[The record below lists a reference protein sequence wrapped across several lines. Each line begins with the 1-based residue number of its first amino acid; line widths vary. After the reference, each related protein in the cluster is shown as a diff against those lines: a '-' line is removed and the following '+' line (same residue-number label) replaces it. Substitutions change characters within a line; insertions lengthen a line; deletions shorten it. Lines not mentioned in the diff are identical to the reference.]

1 MIVEM
6 RTGATKK
13 EVDDVVQKAKSLDLG
28 VQLNIGTD
36 KTVVAIL
43 GSNTGQIPTDI
54 FAVLPGVES
63 VTRIM
68 KPYKLASRAFRPK
81 DTKVECGGVEIGG
94 ERIVVMAGPCA
105 VESEAQLMEAA
116 GAVKKA
122 GASILRGGAFKPR
135 TSPFSFQGLQKKG
148 LELLAKAKE
157 KFGMPVVTEV
167 VNPQDV
173 EMVASYADMLQIGSR
188 NMQNFALLTDAGKS
202 GRPVVL
208 KRGFSCTITEWLTAA
223 DYLLAEGNHQ
233 VILCER
239 GIRTFEDSVRFS
251 LDISAIPV
259 LKKNSHLP
267 VIVDPSHA
275 AGHYTLVPAIA
286 KAAVAAGADG
296 LLIEVHPNPKEAL
309 VDGLQSL
316 STSDFTRL
324 MEELTSYRQSHRQIY
339 RNSRGGQGG
348 VGNIVYSSTIL
359 SIRRV
364 LPNFTAIDTSA
375 GYFKRC
381 ISFKVSLS
389 ATLIYSIFAS
399 GSFLIS
405 SVISRRMTPASHSP
419 CTASSFASNKRTGK
433 APAPP
438 AAAPG

>member
-1 MIVEM
+1 VIVEM
-6 RTGATKK
+6 RTGATKQ
-13 EVDDVVQKAKSLDLG
+13 EVDDVVQKAKSLELG

-36 KTVVAIL
+36 KTVVALL

-68 KPYKLASRAFRPK
+68 KPYKLASRAFRPQ
-81 DTKVECGGVEIGG
+81 DTRVDCGGVEIGG

-105 VESEAQLMEAA
+105 VESEAQLMDAA
-116 GAVKKA
+116 RAVKKA

-148 LELLAKAKE
+148 LELLARARSE
-157 KFGMPVVTEV
+157 FGMPVVTEV

-188 NMQNFALLTDAGKS
+188 NMQNFPLLTNAGKS
-202 GRPVVL
+202 KRPVVL

-223 DYLLAEGNHQ
+223 DYLLAEGNNQ
-233 VILCER
+233 VVLCER
-239 GIRTFEDSVRFS
+239 GIRTFEDSIRFS

-259 LKKNSHLP
+259 IKKNSHLP
-267 VIVDPSHA
+267 IIVDPSHA
-275 AGHYTLVPAIA
+275 AGHYSLVPAIA

-324 MEELTSYRQSHRQIY
+324 MGELK
-339 RNSRGGQGG
+339 
-348 VGNIVYSSTIL
+348 TIAK
-359 SIRRV
+359 SIGRY
-364 LPNFTAIDTSA
+364 I
-375 GYFKRC
+375 
-381 ISFKVSLS
+381 
-389 ATLIYSIFAS
+389 
-399 GSFLIS
+399 
-405 SVISRRMTPASHSP
+405 
-419 CTASSFASNKRTGK
+419 
-433 APAPP
+433 
-438 AAAPG
+438 

>member
-1 MIVEM
+1 M
-6 RTGATKK
+6 RTGAAKK
-13 EVDDVVQKAKSLDLG
+13 EIDAVVQKAKSLNLG
-28 VQLNIGTD
+28 VQLNVGTD
-36 KTVVAIL
+36 KTVVALL

-68 KPYKLASRAFRPK
+68 KPYKLASREFRPQN
-81 DTKVECGGVEIGG
+81 TIVNCGGIEIGG
-94 ERIVVMAGPCA
+94 ERIVIIAGPCA

-116 GAVKKA
+116 DAVKKA

-135 TSPFSFQGLQKKG
+135 TSPFSFQGLQKQG
-148 LELLAKAKE
+148 LELLAKARE
-157 KFGMPVVTEV
+157 EFGMPVVTEV

-173 EMVASYADMLQIGSR
+173 SLVASYTDMLQIGSR

-202 GRPVVL
+202 RRPVVL

-223 DYLLAEGNHQ
+223 DYLLAEGTDQ

-239 GIRTFEDSVRFS
+239 GIRTFEDSIRFS

-259 LKKNSHLP
+259 LKRNSHLP

-286 KAAVAAGADG
+286 KAAIAAGADG

-324 MEELTSYRQSHRQIY
+324 MKELRAIAKS
-339 RNSRGGQGG
+339 
-348 VGNIVYSSTIL
+348 VGRYI
-359 SIRRV
+359 
-364 LPNFTAIDTSA
+364 
-375 GYFKRC
+375 
-381 ISFKVSLS
+381 
-389 ATLIYSIFAS
+389 
-399 GSFLIS
+399 
-405 SVISRRMTPASHSP
+405 
-419 CTASSFASNKRTGK
+419 
-433 APAPP
+433 
-438 AAAPG
+438 